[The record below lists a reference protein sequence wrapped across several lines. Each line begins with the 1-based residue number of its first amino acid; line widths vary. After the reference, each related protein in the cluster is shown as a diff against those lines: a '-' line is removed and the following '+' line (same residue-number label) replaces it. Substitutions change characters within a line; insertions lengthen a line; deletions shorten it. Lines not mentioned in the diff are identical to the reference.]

1 MPVKIKIDRAWQ
13 GKYAKDVAAG
23 QERMARALTTSFRD
37 GAKLLQQYT
46 RSEILDAGLGPRFA
60 RQFRAFGFPRRQ
72 FSMNPVI
79 RGWHARGWKR
89 SKMGRWAN
97 IYARGGTITG
107 HPTLW
112 IPLDTAPKTIE
123 GQAPTPA
130 LYFKH
135 IGPLV
140 KLKGTHGRPLLAG
153 KSLRPITGRRATVA
167 QLKTGH
173 KHAQARMDTGK
184 GRATHT
190 VPMFVGVA
198 SVRIPKRLNM
208 DAIFG
213 RVRAQ
218 LPQLFAERMNRA
230 VS

>member
-1 MPVKIKIDRAWQ
+1 
-13 GKYAKDVAAG
+13 
-23 QERMARALTTSFRD
+23 
-37 GAKLLQQYT
+37 
-46 RSEILDAGLGPRFA
+46 
-60 RQFRAFGFPRRQ
+60 
-72 FSMNPVI
+72 VI

-89 SKMGRWAN
+89 SRIGRWAN
-97 IYARGGTITG
+97 IHARGGTITG

-112 IPLDTAPKTIE
+112 IPLDTAPKTID
-123 GQAPTPA
+123 GQATTPA
-130 LYFKH
+130 LYFQK

-140 KLKGTHGRPLLAG
+140 KLKGTHGKPLLAG
-153 KSLRPITGRRATVA
+153 KSLRPISGRRATVA

-173 KHAQARMDTGK
+173 RHAQTRLEGGK

-208 DAIFG
+208 DAIFA

-218 LPQLFAERMNRA
+218 LPQLFQQRMNRTG
-230 VS
+230 S

>member
-1 MPVKIKIDRAWQ
+1 MKLTVERTRP
-13 GKYAKDVAAG
+13 GKYAADVQDFQRG
-23 QERMARALTTSFRD
+23 LARAVTTSFRD

-46 RSEILDAGLGPRFA
+46 RAEILGAGLGKRFA

-72 FSMNPVI
+72 FSMSPVI

-89 SKMGRWAN
+89 SRIGRWAN
-97 IYARGGTITG
+97 IHARGGTITG

-112 IPLDTAPKTIE
+112 IPLDTAPKTID
-123 GQAPTPA
+123 GQATTPA
-130 LYFKH
+130 LYFQK

-140 KLKGTHGRPLLAG
+140 KLKGTHGKPLLAG
-153 KSLRPITGRRATVA
+153 KSLRPISGRRATVA

-173 KHAQARMDTGK
+173 RHAQTRLEGGK

-190 VPMFVGVA
+190 VPMVVGVA

-208 DAIFG
+208 DAIFA

-218 LPQLFAERMNRA
+218 LPQLFQQRMNRTG
-230 VS
+230 S